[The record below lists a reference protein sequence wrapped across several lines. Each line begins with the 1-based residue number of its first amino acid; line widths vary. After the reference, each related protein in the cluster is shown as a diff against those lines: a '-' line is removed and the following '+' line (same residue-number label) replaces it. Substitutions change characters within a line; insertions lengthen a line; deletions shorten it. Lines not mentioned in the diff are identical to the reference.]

1 MAWCATRPRRGSR
14 AAASNACSTASTTRT
29 GREHVDNLIRIHH
42 LAPDSHS
49 DQFYK
54 GVVDGR
60 AHAVFAGKII
70 VHQDAQKTN
79 AYQKNDNLLL
89 SDDAEID
96 TKPELEIYA
105 DDVKCSHGAT
115 CGDLDPT
122 ALFYL
127 RSRGLP
133 RAAAESVLTFAFA
146 AEVIERFADPTVR
159 QHVRKAAVKRL
170 PGGSDAGGA
179 GVTAA
184 AARVVTGRATTSP
197 GCAATSRSSRTR
209 MNDRPLVYLDTAAS
223 AQKPRAV
230 IDTLKRFY
238 EQDYANIHRGVYDL
252 SQRATAADDAARRK
266 VQRFV
271 NAADWREI
279 VFTRNATEAINL
291 VAASFLRPQ
300 LQPGDEILVTEMEH
314 HANIVPWQMAAEA
327 TGAKVVAA
335 PVSDAGELI
344 LDAFVERITERTRM
358 IAVAWVSNVLGTVNP
373 VHELVA
379 HRACS
384 AACRS

>member
-1 MAWCATRPRRGSR
+1 M
-14 AAASNACSTASTTRT
+14 
-29 GREHVDNLIRIHH
+29 
-42 LAPDSHS
+42 
-49 DQFYK
+49 
-54 GVVDGR
+54 VDGR

-170 PGGSDAGGA
+170 PGGSD
-179 GVTAA
+179 
-184 AARVVTGRATTSP
+184 
-197 GCAATSRSSRTR
+197 
-209 MNDRPLVYLDTAAS
+209 L
-223 AQKPRAV
+223 
-230 IDTLKRFY
+230 
-238 EQDYANIHRGVYDL
+238 E
-252 SQRATAADDAARRK
+252 
-266 VQRFV
+266 
-271 NAADWREI
+271 
-279 VFTRNATEAINL
+279 
-291 VAASFLRPQ
+291 
-300 LQPGDEILVTEMEH
+300 
-314 HANIVPWQMAAEA
+314 
-327 TGAKVVAA
+327 
-335 PVSDAGELI
+335 EL
-344 LDAFVERITERTRM
+344 A
-358 IAVAWVSNVLGTVNP
+358 
-373 VHELVA
+373 
-379 HRACS
+379 
-384 AACRS
+384 